1 MIEKISKFLQVV
13 KDHKE
18 DAEKILDAS
27 ITIISTIEKIA
38 KKSS

>member
-1 MIEKISKFLQVV
+1 MIKKISKFLQAV

-18 DAEKILDAS
+18 EVETILDAS